1 MKGPKVCNG
10 QETVDGYDQEGLVPF
25 VGKWIIWIKY
35 LPLVFFLFMNLN
47 LVMSKIVFGTNKN
60 TN

>member
-35 LPLVFFLFMNLN
+35 LPLVFSYLWII
-47 LVMSKIVFGTNKN
+47 SKFSDE
-60 TN
+60 